1 MSRAVLL
8 PVAGGAAALLIVGFV
23 IGAVGAAM
31 LGRDAFLPV
40 PQVHLAPQP
49 IACLGGTMAGTA
61 CEGGFAVT
69 NTLLS
74 AWATTLVILLVFVG
88 GTRAMRLVPGRLQSL
103 IEMLIEALYG
113 FITSVAGERNGRRFF
128 PLLMTIFLFVAFNAW
143 MALLPIY
150 PSVGFTA
157 PGADHVTTHLFRS
170 AGTDVNMPLALALVS
185 FAFVEIW
192 GLRVH
197 GIGYLR
203 EFVRLGGLF
212 GGLRRLNPGQI
223 FYGLVDAAIGLLEL
237 LSHLIR
243 LLSFTFRL
251 FGNMLAGE
259 IVLFMVTFLVIF
271 LAPIAFYFL
280 EILVG
285 GVQALIF
292 TGLSLVFAV
301 MAVAPHA
308 AHDEEHHADA
318 AHEAAR

>member
-1 MSRAVLL
+1 
-8 PVAGGAAALLIVGFV
+8 
-23 IGAVGAAM
+23 
-31 LGRDAFLPV
+31 
-40 PQVHLAPQP
+40 
-49 IACLGGTMAGTA
+49 
-61 CEGGFAVT
+61 
-69 NTLLS
+69 
-74 AWATTLVILLVFVG
+74 
-88 GTRAMRLVPGRLQSL
+88 
-103 IEMLIEALYG
+103 
-113 FITSVAGERNGRRFF
+113 
-128 PLLMTIFLFVAFNAW
+128 
-143 MALLPIY
+143 
-150 PSVGFTA
+150 
-157 PGADHVTTHLFRS
+157 
-170 AGTDVNMPLALALVS
+170 
-185 FAFVEIW
+185 
-192 GLRVH
+192 
-197 GIGYLR
+197 
-203 EFVRLGGLF
+203 
-212 GGLRRLNPGQI
+212 
-223 FYGLVDAAIGLLEL
+223 AIGVLEL